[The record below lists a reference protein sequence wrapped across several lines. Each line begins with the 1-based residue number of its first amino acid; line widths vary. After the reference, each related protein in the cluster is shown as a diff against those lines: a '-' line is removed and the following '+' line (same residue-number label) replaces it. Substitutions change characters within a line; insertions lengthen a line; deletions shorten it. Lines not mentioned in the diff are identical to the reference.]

1 MRKVKL
7 DPEKN
12 PIGTKHYMRVG
23 PPVNIPYHVVTV
35 WGADTFAPIVDPMVV
50 AEARMKGLELENPFI
65 TLPLSV
71 FAEVFQYS
79 DEAFWI
85 PVKQYQPEP
94 VTEGGAEI
102 VAEA

>member
-7 DPEKN
+7 DPEK
-12 PIGTKHYMRVG
+12 PAIGTKHYLKAYG
-23 PPVNIPYHVVTV
+23 ISYPYHVVTV
-35 WGADTFAPIVDPMVV
+35 WGADTFAPIVDPLVV
-50 AEARMKGLELENPFI
+50 AECRMKGVELENPFI

-79 DEAFWI
+79 DEAFWK

-94 VTEGGAEI
+94 TTDGTTTA
-102 VAEA
+102 